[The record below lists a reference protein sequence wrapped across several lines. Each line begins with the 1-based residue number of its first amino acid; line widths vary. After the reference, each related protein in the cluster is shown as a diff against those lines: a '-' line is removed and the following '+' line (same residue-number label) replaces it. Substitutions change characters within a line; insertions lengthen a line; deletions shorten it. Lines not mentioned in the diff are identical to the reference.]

1 VAGTGTGGDLNLTG
15 GGNFMVRA
23 GRERA
28 RRRSVGLAVAGAGVI
43 AVGAGVLWPTVL
55 SHRNTAY
62 AGSSGG
68 VIPIP
73 SADASAAGSYWAS
86 RLSTTASPTA
96 PKASGSAAAII
107 NGGSA
112 LPNPTANGIGPSSSS
127 GNQKAAFSAAAGSP
141 MAVSSPLSGGAF
153 SGVSQV
159 GAMFSTSDGSIS
171 GQGHYCTGSVVNSPE
186 GDIVVTAAHCVYDSS
201 GVYTDIAFVPGYHDG
216 QDPYGVW
223 IPSAVIVPPQWASS
237 SDPNYDVAFLVV
249 HEEGSGTK
257 IQDMVGGDDLGLTPG
272 YTNLTQVVGYP
283 ESTEQPVSCTN
294 YTAEFSDSSLT
305 TPQLQFDCDNY
316 PGGTSGGPFL
326 QAVDSNTELGTV
338 VGVIG
343 GYEAGGDDP
352 DVSYSVYFGDW
363 VGSLYAQAESEG

>member
-1 VAGTGTGGDLNLTG
+1 
-15 GGNFMVRA
+15 MVRA

-28 RRRSVGLAVAGAGVI
+28 RRRTVGLAVAGAGVI
-43 AVGAGVLWPTVL
+43 AVGAGVLWPTVG
-55 SHRNTAY
+55 HRGSV
-62 AGSSGG
+62 AGSGGG

-86 RLSTTASPTA
+86 RLASTAAATA
-96 PKASGSAAAII
+96 PQASGSAA
-107 NGGSA
+107 SA
-112 LPNPTANGIGPSSSS
+112 FGRGTVLPNPTANGIGSSS
-127 GNQKAAFSAAAGSP
+127 GVGNQQAEFSAASAAP
-141 MAVSSPLSGGAF
+141 MAVSSPLTGTAF
-153 SGVSQV
+153 DGVAQV

-223 IPSAVIVPPQWASS
+223 IPSAVVVPPQWASS

-257 IQDMVGGDDLGLTPG
+257 IQDVVGGDELGLSPS
-272 YTNLTQVVGYP
+272 YTNLTRVIGYP
-283 ESTEQPVSCTN
+283 ESTEEPVNCTN
-294 YTAEFSDSSLT
+294 YTSEFSDPSLV

-326 QAVDSNTELGTV
+326 QDVDSNTDLGTV

-343 GYEAGGDDP
+343 GYEAGGDVP
-352 DVSYSVYFGDW
+352 NVSYSVYFADW
-363 VGSLYAQAESEG
+363 VGSLFAQAESEG

>member
-1 VAGTGTGGDLNLTG
+1 
-15 GGNFMVRA
+15 MVRA

-28 RRRSVGLAVAGAGVI
+28 RRRTVGFAVAGAGVI

-55 SHRNTAY
+55 GHRITPY
-62 AGSSGG
+62 AQPNGG

-73 SADASAAGSYWAS
+73 ASDASVAGSYWAS
-86 RLSTTASPTA
+86 RLSTTASATA
-96 PKASGSAAAII
+96 PKASGSAEALL
-107 NGGSA
+107 NSA
-112 LPNPTANGIGPSSSS
+112 SVVPNPTANRTGSSSA
-127 GNQKAAFSAAAGSP
+127 GTDAKQAFSAASSSP
-141 MAVSSPLSGGAF
+141 MAVSNPPSGTAF
-153 SGVSQV
+153 GGVSQV

-216 QDPYGVW
+216 EDPYGVW
-223 IPSAVIVPPQWASS
+223 IPSAVVVPPQWASN

-257 IQDMVGGDDLGLTPG
+257 IQDVVGGDDLGLSPG
-272 YTNLTQVVGYP
+272 YTNLTQVIGYP
-283 ESTEQPVSCTN
+283 ESTEQPVNCTN
-294 YTAEFSDSSLT
+294 YTSEFSDSSLT
-305 TPQLQFDCDNY
+305 TPQLRFECANY

-326 QAVDSNTELGTV
+326 QGVDSTTDLGTV

-343 GYEAGGDDP
+343 GYEAGGDGP
-352 DVSYSVYFGDW
+352 DVSYSIYFGDW

>member
-1 VAGTGTGGDLNLTG
+1 
-15 GGNFMVRA
+15 MVRA

-28 RRRSVGLAVAGAGVI
+28 RRRSVGFAVAGAGVI
-43 AVGAGVLWPTVL
+43 AVGAGVLWPGVL
-55 SHRNTAY
+55 SHRNSAY
-62 AGSSGG
+62 ASGG

-73 SADASAAGSYWAS
+73 STDASSAASYWAS
-86 RLSTTASPTA
+86 RLGTASTPTA
-96 PKASGSAAAII
+96 PRVSGSAEAML
-107 NGGSA
+107 GSGTV
-112 LPNPTANGIGPSSSS
+112 LPNPVANGTGANSSSS
-127 GNQKAAFSAAAGSP
+127 STSAAAKGAFSAAAASP
-141 MAVSSPLSGGAF
+141 MTVSSPLSGAAF
-153 SGVSQV
+153 TGVAQV

-186 GDIVVTAAHCVYDSS
+186 GDIVVTAAHCVYDST

-216 QDPYGVW
+216 EDPYGVW
-223 IPSAVIVPPQWASS
+223 IPSAVVVPPQWASS

-257 IQDMVGGDDLGLTPG
+257 IQDVVGGDDLGLSPG

-283 ESTEQPVSCTN
+283 ESTEEPVSCTN
-294 YTAEFSDSSLT
+294 YTSEFSDSSLN
-305 TPQLQFDCDNY
+305 TPQLRFDCDNY

-326 QAVDSNTELGTV
+326 QGVDANTDIGTV